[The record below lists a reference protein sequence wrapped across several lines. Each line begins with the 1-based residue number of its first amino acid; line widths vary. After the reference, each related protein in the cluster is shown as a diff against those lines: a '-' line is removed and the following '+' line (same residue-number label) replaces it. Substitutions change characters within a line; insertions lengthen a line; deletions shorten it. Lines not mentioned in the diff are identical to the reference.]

1 MARRWEP
8 ARGRAHQALGSV
20 RVWRERCDIRGM
32 VPWVRVSVGH
42 RRPPLRT
49 ARGVQLCRDGDAWML
64 VGLHEQSRGT
74 ARQEKQVKGG
84 LRQALLLGVHVHV
97 GNMGKQ
103 VSVLLQQMKKLLV
116 TDVIATSL
124 CQSSSAR
131 PRH

>member
-1 MARRWEP
+1 M
-8 ARGRAHQALGSV
+8 
-20 RVWRERCDIRGM
+20 
-32 VPWVRVSVGH
+32 PWVRVSVGH